1 MNMEQRSKE
10 WFKARI
16 GKLTGSNIGAALGI
30 NPYKTPDDLI
40 RQMVRDYH
48 GAEKEFT
55 GNIATEYGQLH
66 EPLALMDYEMLTGN
80 EVKECGFIVHP
91 EFKWLGASPD
101 GLVDEEGVIE
111 IKCPYGLRNKKG
123 EDIIFKSAKD
133 QPHYYAQMQ
142 IEMACTE
149 RSWCDF
155 FQWSEGGKSLERVD
169 LDEKWLSEN
178 LPVLDAFYDLY
189 LSELVNPIHLEDKV
203 KEINTLK
210 ADELIKEY
218 DRIKAVI
225 EDSEARKKE
234 IMAELI
240 EIAGERN
247 AMLCGRK
254 LTQIER
260 AGNVNYKKIPEL
272 QGVDLEKYRN
282 KPSKFWKLS

>member
-1 MNMEQRSKE
+1 MEQRSDE

-16 GKLTGSNIGAALGI
+16 GKLTGSNIDAALGL
-30 NPYKTPDDLI
+30 NPYKTPEDLI

-66 EPLALMDYEMLTGN
+66 EPLALMDYEMLTGHSV
-80 EVKECGFIVHP
+80 EECGFIVHP
-91 EFKWLGASPD
+91 DFKWLGASPD
-101 GLVDEEGVIE
+101 GLIGRDGVIE

-123 EDIIFKSAKD
+123 DNLIFKTAKE
-133 QPHYYAQMQ
+133 QEHYYAQMQ
-142 IEMACTE
+142 IEMFCTN
-149 RSWCDF
+149 RKWCDF
-155 FQWSEGGKSLERVD
+155 FQWAEGGNSLELVEFDR
-169 LDEKWLSEN
+169 EWINEN
-178 LPVLDAFYDLY
+178 LPKLDSFYDLY

-218 DRIKAVI
+218 DRIKAVL

-247 AMLCGRK
+247 AILCGRK